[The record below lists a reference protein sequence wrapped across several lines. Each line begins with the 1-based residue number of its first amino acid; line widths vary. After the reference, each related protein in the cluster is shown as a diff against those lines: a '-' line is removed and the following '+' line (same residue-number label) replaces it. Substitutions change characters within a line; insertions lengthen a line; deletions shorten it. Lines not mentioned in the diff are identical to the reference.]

1 MFKNKVLST
10 PTDTV
15 EKERQKGNLPKFL
28 MLSSGVQQTDKHGDF
43 LLPFGKQQIN
53 DYPND
58 YPHSQNERILD
69 EERINQGLRNIDHK

>member
-1 MFKNKVLST
+1 
-10 PTDTV
+10 
-15 EKERQKGNLPKFL
+15 